1 MYQVLARRWR
11 PQTLADLVG
20 QDAVAR
26 TLRNAV
32 ASGRLAHAYLFAG
45 VRGTGKTTVARILAK
60 CVNCEKGPTPEPCLA
75 CVPCREIA
83 DGRALDVLELDAA
96 SRTGVDDIR
105 ELQEF
110 VSYAPARDRHKVLII
125 DEVHM
130 LSKSAFNAL
139 LKTLE
144 EPPERVVFVLAT
156 TELHKV
162 LPTILSRCQLFEFR
176 RVPPRVLAEHLRRIA
191 DTDGFTIS
199 DGALDRIARAGE
211 GSVRDSLSILERVLA
226 FCGNEVR
233 DDEAMQ
239 VLGAFDLETMREFVG
254 ALADRDPAR
263 ALLTLDT
270 VVAEGRDLVHLWS
283 EILSIVRDLA
293 LLRACPDRWDLLS
306 RTRDEAASLA
316 EVASALTA
324 EDLTRVFH
332 LLSEIEPGLKA
343 SGQPRFVFEAALL
356 RLASLGAV
364 RPIEEVLAGLR
375 GGLPPAGPGG
385 SSPPPPSPRGG
396 RASGKST
403 RASAP
408 PVEPG
413 PLPTTNDRVG
423 ESWLERW
430 KEDVH
435 DKRPMLHAALSQA
448 SSLSVDG
455 NTVRVLFEGGKGDA
469 VAAVLKGSGARESLE
484 KLAAAAAGRP
494 VRVTVEETG
503 PSEPG
508 PDVGERPRSHDD
520 GTRSRPETGVRERAT
535 PSREGDLARDVRKEP
550 GVKRLLEE
558 FGAQIVEVRPLPSED
573 AGSAPTPPEQDAEET
588 A

>member
-20 QDAVAR
+20 QEAVAR

-32 ASGRLAHAYLFAG
+32 AGGRLAHAYLFAG

-75 CVPCREIA
+75 CVPCQEIA

-110 VSYAPARDRHKVLII
+110 VSYAPARDRNKVLII

-176 RVPPRVLAEHLRRIA
+176 RVPPRVVAGHLRRIA
-191 DTDGFTIS
+191 DTDGFTVS
-199 DGALDRIARAGE
+199 DTVLDRIARAGE
-211 GSVRDSLSILERVLA
+211 GSVRDALSILERVLA

-233 DDEAMQ
+233 DEEAMQ
-239 VLGAFDLETMREFVG
+239 VLGAFALDTMRAFVESF
-254 ALADRDPAR
+254 ARRDAAQ

-283 EILSIVRDLA
+283 ELLAIVRDLA

-306 RTRDEAASLA
+306 RTRDEAEALA
-316 EVASALTA
+316 EASSGLSP
-324 EDLTRVFH
+324 EDLTRIFH
-332 LLSEIEPGLKA
+332 LLSEIESGLKTA
-343 SGQPRFVFEAALL
+343 AQPRFVFESALL

-375 GGLPPAGPGG
+375 EGTGPPPGPGG
-385 SSPPPPSPRGG
+385 PVSQRRVPEAPPRGKEREGSSPGAPRPAGG
-396 RASGKST
+396 
-403 RASAP
+403 
-408 PVEPG
+408 
-413 PLPTTNDRVG
+413 
-423 ESWLERW
+423 SWVERW
-430 KEDVH
+430 KEEVRG
-435 DKRPMLHAALSQA
+435 KRPMLHAALSQA
-448 SSLSVDG
+448 ASVELEGD
-455 NTVRVLFEGGKGDA
+455 VLRVTFAEGESEA
-469 VAAVLKGSGARESLE
+469 VAAVLRGAAARQSLE
-484 KLAAAAAGRP
+484 AFASELAGSAVRLSVEESQGSRSGPAPEDSGSPGRP
-494 VRVTVEETG
+494 RKRTAAYRG
-503 PSEPG
+503 
-508 PDVGERPRSHDD
+508 
-520 GTRSRPETGVRERAT
+520 
-535 PSREGDLARDVRKEP
+535 GDLANEVRKDP
-550 GVKRLLEE
+550 AVKKLLEE
-558 FGAQIVEVRPLPSED
+558 FGAQIVEVRPLTRRTAEGP
-573 AGSAPTPPEQDAEET
+573 APATDSDAEDS